1 MVDLGGVGHSPGEAA
16 GHSPDIAGLVEEVV
30 HMALVVHLV
39 LEGVVGRLKPRRA
52 CLPYPSDWSSSLAD
66 NNTAGYKGSCPA
78 GGNTAGYKGSST
90 TACIITCLVF

>member
-1 MVDLGGVGHSPGEAA
+1 MVVWGGLGHSPGEVA
-16 GHSPDIAGLVEEVV
+16 GHSPDIGLVEEVV

-52 CLPYPSDWSSSLAD
+52 CLPYPSDRSSSSPGD
-66 NNTAGYKGSCPA
+66 D
-78 GGNTAGYKGSST
+78 NTAGYKGSST